1 MLRSRVQV
9 AILIIAMMLVVAG
22 AWVVYRTLATN
33 HMPTDATAQFLARY
47 WARPLA
53 PQGEPPPEFS
63 NLEASL
69 APESCGACH
78 PEQYADWRTSL
89 HSHSIGPGILWQFRV
104 LSQDESNS
112 CLRCHAPLAEQ
123 KALMALQQGWTNA
136 PKSPAPAYVSSDL
149 HLHGLVCAA
158 CHVRRHQRYGPP
170 VDALGAQ
177 SAQNPAPATRQP
189 HDGFIAEQAF
199 QDSRFCATCH
209 QFPPQGRSLA
219 GKLVE
224 NTYEEWRTSPAAG
237 QGLAC
242 QNCHMPGKR
251 HLWRGIHDRV
261 MVDNSLRRELIVKRI
276 SASRLAVQAIIT
288 APGVGHYFPT
298 YVVPKVTVSLQLRN
312 SAGTREIAR
321 HVIGRTVSVDMDR
334 ELSDT
339 RIPPG
344 GKSVVTAEI
353 SVPPGENYI
362 EMRMDIAP
370 AEHYVRMFE
379 SMLKRNPKMDPTTQ
393 SLLREAI
400 QKAEATAY
408 RLDDLVVA
416 VPVRFGESQ
425 HAVAN

>member
-1 MLRSRVQV
+1 MLRSKVQV
-9 AILIIAMMLVVAG
+9 AILIVALTL
-22 AWVVYRTLATN
+22 AVASTWVVYRKLAKD
-33 HMPTDATAQFLARY
+33 HVPTESTVQFLARH
-47 WARPLA
+47 WAQPLA
-53 PQGEPPPEFS
+53 PQGEPPPGFS
-63 NLEASL
+63 SLEASL
-69 APESCGACH
+69 APESCGVCH
-78 PEQYADWRTSL
+78 PNQYADWRTSL

-104 LSQDESNS
+104 LSQEESNS

-123 KALMALQQGWTNA
+123 KALMALQQGWANA
-136 PKSPAPAYVSSDL
+136 PKSPAPAYVSGDL
-149 HLHGLVCAA
+149 HLRGLVCAA

-170 VDALGAQ
+170 ADAFGAKN
-177 SAQNPAPATRQP
+177 AQNPLPVAHKP

-209 QFPPQGRSLA
+209 QFPPHGKSLA

-242 QNCHMPGKR
+242 QNCHMQGKR
-251 HLWRGIHDRV
+251 HLWRGIHDRA
-261 MVDNSLRRELIVKRI
+261 MVDRGLRRELVVKRI
-276 SASRLAVQAIIT
+276 SPYRLAVQSIIT

-334 ELSDT
+334 ELTDT

-353 SVPPGENYI
+353 SVPPGTNHI
-362 EMRMDIAP
+362 EMRIEVAP
-370 AEHYVRMFE
+370 AEHYVRMFQ
-379 SMLKRNPKMDPTTQ
+379 SMLERNPKMDMTTQ
-393 SLLREAI
+393 SLLREAM

-408 RLDDLVVA
+408 QLDDLVVA
-416 VPVRFGESQ
+416 VPVRSGESQ
-425 HAVAN
+425 QAVAN

>member
-1 MLRSRVQV
+1 MRARVQV
-9 AILIIAMMLVVAG
+9 AILIVAMMLAVAG
-22 AWVVYRTLATN
+22 AWALYRTHAKDLAPSDDN
-33 HMPTDATAQFLARY
+33 AQFLARY

-63 NLEASL
+63 SLEASL

-104 LSQDESNS
+104 LSQEESNS

-136 PKSPAPAYVSSDL
+136 PKTPAPAYVSSDL
-149 HLHGLVCAA
+149 HMQGLVCAA

-170 VDALGAQ
+170 VDTLGAQ
-177 SAQNPAPATRQP
+177 DAKNPAQVTHQP
-189 HDGFIAEQAF
+189 HNGFSAEHAF

-224 NTYEEWRTSPAAG
+224 NTYEEWRTSPAAK

-251 HLWRGIHDRV
+251 HLWRGIHDRA
-261 MVDNSLRRELIVKRI
+261 MVDKGLRRELIIKRI

-298 YVVPKVTVSLQLRN
+298 YVVPKVTVILQLRN
-312 SAGTREIAR
+312 SAGTREITR

-344 GKSVVTAEI
+344 GKSVVTSEI

-362 EMRMDIAP
+362 ELRMDIAP
-370 AEHYVRMFE
+370 AEHYIRMFE
-379 SMLKRNPKMDPTTQ
+379 SMLERNPKMDPTTQ

-400 QKAEATAY
+400 QKAEGTAY

-416 VPVRFGESQ
+416 VPQRFGESQ

>member
-1 MLRSRVQV
+1 MPRSRVQA
-9 AILIIAMMLVVAG
+9 AILIILIILAVAG
-22 AWVVYRTLATN
+22 TWTLYRTLAN
-33 HMPTDATAQFLARY
+33 DNPSTDATAQFLARY

-53 PQGEPPPEFS
+53 PQGDPPPGFS
-63 NLEASL
+63 SLEASL

-78 PEQYADWRTSL
+78 PEQYADWSTSL

-104 LSQDESNS
+104 LSQDESNG

-123 KALMALQQGWTNA
+123 KALMAMQQGWTNA
-136 PKSPAPAYVSSDL
+136 PKTPAPAYVSSDL
-149 HLHGLVCAA
+149 HLRGLVCAA

-170 VDALGAQ
+170 VNGLVEMNAQ
-177 SAQNPAPATRQP
+177 NSAQAIQQP
-189 HDGFIAEQAF
+189 HDGFIAVQAF

-224 NTYEEWRTSPAAG
+224 NTYEEWRTSPAAK

-251 HLWRGIHDRV
+251 HLWRGIHDRA
-261 MVDNSLRRELIVKRI
+261 MVEKGIRRELIVKRI
-276 SASRLAVQAIIT
+276 SATRIAVQAIVT

-298 YVVPKVTVSLQLRN
+298 YVVPKVTISLQLRD
-312 SAGTREIAR
+312 SGGTREIAH
-321 HVIGRTVSVDMDR
+321 HVIGRTVSVDMDH
-334 ELSDT
+334 EISDT

-344 GKSVVTAEI
+344 GKSVVSIEI
-353 SVPPGENYI
+353 SVPSGSSYI

-379 SMLKRNPKMDPTTQ
+379 SMTERNPKMDPTTQ
-393 SLLREAI
+393 SLLREAL
-400 QKAEATAY
+400 QQARGTAY

-416 VPVRFGESQ
+416 VPDRFGMTQ
-425 HAVAN
+425 HSVAN

>member
-1 MLRSRVQV
+1 MRSRVQV
-9 AILIIAMMLVVAG
+9 AILIIAMMLAVAG
-22 AWVVYRTLATN
+22 AWALYRA
-33 HMPTDATAQFLARY
+33 HAKDHAPSDDTAQFLARY

-63 NLEASL
+63 SLEASL

-104 LSQDESNS
+104 LSQEESNS

-136 PKSPAPAYVSSDL
+136 PKTPAPAYVSSDL
-149 HLHGLVCAA
+149 HMQGLVCAA

-170 VDALGAQ
+170 ADTHGAQ
-177 SAQNPAPATRQP
+177 NAQNPAPVTHQP
-189 HDGFIAEQAF
+189 HNGFSAEQAF

-224 NTYEEWRTSPAAG
+224 NTYEEWLASPAAK
-237 QGLAC
+237 QGRAC
-242 QNCHMPGKR
+242 QNCHMPGRR
-251 HLWRGIHDRV
+251 HLWRGIHDRA
-261 MVDNSLRRELIVKRI
+261 MVDKGLRRELIVKRI
-276 SASRLAVQAIIT
+276 SSSRLAVQAIIT

-298 YVVPKVTVSLQLRN
+298 YVVPKVAVILQLRN
-312 SAGTREIAR
+312 AAGTREIAR

-353 SVPPGENYI
+353 SVPAGENYI
-362 EMRMDIAP
+362 ELRMDIAP

-400 QKAEATAY
+400 QKAQATAY

-416 VPVRFGESQ
+416 VPARFGESQ